1 VGVPVRGV
9 GTMRV
14 LVTDPIAEDGLT
26 ELRRFAEVDVKLG
39 LSGPDLLRA
48 VAEYEA
54 LVVRSETRVTA
65 EVIHAGSRLQVIGR
79 AGVGVDNIDMDA
91 ATQHGVLVVNSPTG
105 NTIAATEHTL
115 AMLLALARNIPQ
127 AYGSL
132 KAGEWQ
138 RSRFVGSEV
147 RGRTLGILGL
157 GKIGFEVAKRAR
169 GFEME
174 LIGYD
179 PYISAEQA
187 RAAGIELL
195 SVPEIMRRADFIT
208 VHTPLTPATTN
219 LVGEKELALAKP
231 SLRIINC
238 ARGGII
244 NEEAL
249 AKAVEEGRIA
259 GAAIDVFT
267 REPATDNVL
276 VKSDGKIIVTPHLG
290 ASTEEAQIAVAV
302 DVARQI
308 EEVAQG
314 KQPRF
319 AVNAPGVLPEEL
331 EFLRPFM
338 LLAEKL
344 GRLYTQ
350 LTEGQIGPIELTVG
364 GDAAAHETAPITTAV
379 LKGILEA
386 TSDQKVNGVNAGVL
400 AKARG
405 LSVTEKRVYD
415 IPTYESLVTLQ
426 VADTLVA
433 GTVEYGEPRIV
444 QMNRYRVDLPASGI
458 WLLARHRD
466 QPGMIGKVGSLLGDS
481 DVNISGMQV
490 GRLTARGDD
499 SMMILIVDDPV
510 SDDVL
515 ARVRAIPGVGE
526 TRLVSL

>member
-1 VGVPVRGV
+1 MLVV
-9 GTMRV
+9 
-14 LVTDPIAEDGLT
+14 VTDPIAQEGLDC
-26 ELRRFAEVDVKLG
+26 LRGFAEVELRIGVK
-39 LSGPDLLRA
+39 GPDLLAA
-48 VAEYEA
+48 VADAEA
-54 LVVRSETRVTA
+54 LVVRSETQVTA
-65 EVIHAGSRLQVIGR
+65 EVVEAGAKLQVIGR
-79 AGVGVDNIDMDA
+79 AGVGVDNIDVEA
-91 ATQHGVLVVNSPTG
+91 ATRRGILVVNSPTG

-127 AYGSL
+127 AYSSL

-138 RSRFVGSEV
+138 RSRFVGSEI

-157 GKIGFEVAKRAR
+157 GKIGQEVAKRAR

-174 LIGYD
+174 LVGYD
-179 PYISAEQA
+179 PYVSAEQA

-195 SVPEIMRRADFIT
+195 SVPEIMKRADFIT

-219 LVGEKELALAKP
+219 LVGEKELKMAKP
-231 SLRIINC
+231 GLRLINC

-249 AKAVEEGRIA
+249 AKAVADGRVA

-267 REPATDNVL
+267 KEPATDNVL

-290 ASTEEAQIAVAV
+290 ASTEEAQVAVAIE
-302 DVARQI
+302 VAKQI

-314 KQPRF
+314 QQPRF
-319 AVNAPGVLPEEL
+319 AVNAPSVLPEAL
-331 EFLRPFM
+331 EILRPY
-338 LLAEKL
+338 LILAEKL

-350 LTEGQIGPIELTVG
+350 LTEGQIGSIELTLG
-364 GDAAAHETAPITTAV
+364 GDVANQPAAPITAAV
-379 LKGILEA
+379 LKGILES
-386 TSDQKVNGVNAGVL
+386 TSDQKVNLVNAGVL
-400 AKARG
+400 AKGRG
-405 LSVTEKRVYD
+405 LTVSEKKVYD
-415 IPTYESLVTLQ
+415 IPTFESLVTLQ

-466 QPGMIGKVGSLLGDS
+466 QPGMIGRVGTLLGDS

-499 SMMILIVDDPV
+499 SLMVLIVDDPV

-515 ARVRAIPGVGE
+515 ARVRAISGVGE
-526 TRLVSL
+526 TWLVSL

>member
-1 VGVPVRGV
+1 
-9 GTMRV
+9 MRV
-14 LVTDPIAEDGLT
+14 LVTDPIAEEGLA
-26 ELRRFAEVDVKLG
+26 ELRRFAEVDVRLG
-39 LSGPDLLRA
+39 LSGAELLNA
-48 VAEYEA
+48 VAGVEA

-65 EVIHAGSRLQVIGR
+65 EVIEAGARLQVVGR
-79 AGVGVDNIDMDA
+79 AGVGVDNIDVEA
-91 ATQHGVLVVNSPTG
+91 ATRRGVLVVNSPTG
-105 NTIAATEHTL
+105 NTIAATEHTM

-127 AYGSL
+127 AYASL
-132 KAGEWQ
+132 KAGEWK
-138 RSRFVGSEV
+138 RSQFVGSEV
-147 RGRTLGILGL
+147 RGRTLGIIGL
-157 GKIGFEVAKRAR
+157 GKIGQEVAKRAR

-179 PYISAEQA
+179 PYVSAEQA

-195 SVPEIMRRADFIT
+195 SIPEIMRRADFIT

-219 LVGEKELALAKP
+219 LIGERELKLAK
-231 SLRIINC
+231 SGLRIINC

-249 AKAVEEGRIA
+249 ARAVSEGRIA
-259 GAAIDVFT
+259 GAAVDVFT
-267 REPATDNVL
+267 KEPAVDNVL
-276 VKSDGKIIVTPHLG
+276 VRTDGKIVVTPHLG

-319 AVNAPGVLPEEL
+319 AVNAPPVLPEQL
-331 EFLRPFM
+331 EFLRPYL
-338 LLAEKL
+338 LLAETM

-350 LTEGQIGPIELTVG
+350 LTEGQIGPIELTLG
-364 GDAAAHETAPITTAV
+364 GEVAGQPAQPLTAAV

-386 TSDQKVNGVNAGVL
+386 TSDQKVNLVNAAIL

-405 LSVTEKRVYD
+405 LTVSEKKVYD
-415 IPTYESLVTLQ
+415 IETYESLLSLQ
-426 VADTLVA
+426 VADTHVA

-444 QMNRYRVDLPASGI
+444 QINRYRVDLPASGI
-458 WLLARHRD
+458 WLVARHQDR
-466 QPGMIGKVGSLLGDS
+466 PGMVGKVGTLLGES

-499 SMMILIVDDPV
+499 AIMILIVDDPIPG
-510 SDDVL
+510 DVL
-515 ARVRAIPGVGE
+515 AKVRAIPGVGE

>member
-1 VGVPVRGV
+1 L
-9 GTMRV
+9 RV
-14 LVTDPIAEDGLT
+14 LVTDPIAEEGLA
-26 ELRRFAEVDVKLG
+26 ELRRFAEVDVRVG
-39 LSGPDLLRA
+39 LKGEELLAAVRA
-48 VAEYEA
+48 YEA

-65 EVIHAGSRLQVIGR
+65 EVFDAGSNLQVVGR
-79 AGVGVDNIDMDA
+79 AGVGVDNIDVDA
-91 ATQHGVLVVNSPTG
+91 ATRHGVLVVNSPTG

-127 AYGSL
+127 AYASL
-132 KAGEWQ
+132 KQGEWQ
-138 RSRFVGSEV
+138 RSRFVGSEI
-147 RGRTLGILGL
+147 RGRVLGIVGL

-174 LIGYD
+174 LLGYD

-187 RAAGIELL
+187 RAAGVELT
-195 SVPEIMRRADFIT
+195 SVEDIMRRADFVT

-219 LVGEKELALAKP
+219 LIGDRELALAKP

-249 AKAVEEGRIA
+249 ARAVSDGRIG

-267 REPATDNVL
+267 KEPATDNVL
-276 VKSDGKIIVTPHLG
+276 VQADGKIIVTPHLG

-302 DVARQI
+302 DVAHQI

-319 AVNAPGVLPEEL
+319 AVNAPGVLPEQL
-331 EFLRPFM
+331 EFLRPF
-338 LLAEKL
+338 LQLAEKL
-344 GRLYTQ
+344 GRLYVQ
-350 LTEGQIGPIELTVG
+350 LAEGQIGPIELTLG
-364 GDAAAHETAPITTAV
+364 GDVANHPATPIGTGV

-386 TSDQKVNGVNAGVL
+386 TSDQKVNMVNAPVL

-405 LSVTEKRVYD
+405 LTVNEKKVYE
-415 IPTYESLVTLQ
+415 IETYESLVTVQ
-426 VADTLVA
+426 VGETVVA

-444 QMNRYRVDLPASGI
+444 QLNRYRVDLPASGI

-466 QPGMIGKVGSLLGDS
+466 QPGMVGKVGTLLGDS
-481 DVNISGMQV
+481 DVNICGMQV

-499 SMMILIVDDPV
+499 SIMILILDDPL
-510 SDDVL
+510 SDEVL
-515 ARVRAIPGVGE
+515 GRVRAIPGVGK
-526 TRLVSL
+526 TQLVSL

>member
-1 VGVPVRGV
+1 
-9 GTMRV
+9 M
-14 LVTDPIAEDGLT
+14 
-26 ELRRFAEVDVKLG
+26 
-39 LSGPDLLRA
+39 
-48 VAEYEA
+48 AEYEA
-54 LVVRSETRVTA
+54 LVVRSETRVTK
-65 EVIHAGSRLQVIGR
+65 ELIEAGVKLQVIGR
-79 AGVGVDNIDMDA
+79 AGVGVDNIDVDA
-91 ATQHGVLVVNSPTG
+91 ATRRGVLVINSPTG
-105 NTIAATEHTL
+105 NTIAATEHTM

-127 AYGSL
+127 AYSSL

-157 GKIGFEVAKRAR
+157 GKIGLEVAKRAR

-174 LIGYD
+174 LLGYD
-179 PYISAEQA
+179 PYVSADQA

-195 SVPEIMRRADFIT
+195 SVADIMRRADFIT

-219 LVGEKELALAKP
+219 LIDERELKLAKP
-231 SLRIINC
+231 GLRVINC

-249 AKAVEEGRIA
+249 AKAVAEGRIA
-259 GAAIDVFT
+259 GAAVDVFT
-267 REPATDNVL
+267 KEPAVDNVL
-276 VKSDGKIIVTPHLG
+276 VKSNGKIVVTPHLG
-290 ASTEEAQIAVAV
+290 ASTEEAQVAVAIE
-302 DVARQI
+302 VARQI

-319 AVNAPGVLPEEL
+319 AVNAPAPLPEDLEL
-331 EFLRPFM
+331 LRPF
-338 LLAEKL
+338 LALAEKL

-350 LTEGQIGPIELTVG
+350 LTEGQIGPIELILG
-364 GDAAAHETAPITTAV
+364 GEVASHPAALISTAA

-386 TSDQKVNGVNAGVL
+386 TSDQKVNLVNAGVL

-405 LSVTEKRVYD
+405 LTVTEKKVYD
-415 IPTYESLVTLQ
+415 IPTFESLVTLQ

-466 QPGMIGKVGSLLGDS
+466 QPGMVGRVGTLLGDS

-499 SMMILIVDDPV
+499 SMMILIVDDQI
-510 SDDVL
+510 SDEVL
-515 ARVRAIPGVGE
+515 AKVQAIPGVGE